1 MRIEFLQKKNQNV
14 NKLLIKQANACEPM
28 TVRHNSI
35 YRIFQSN
42 NSSNENEQKKIQK
55 QQQQQRMNY
64 INF

>member
-42 NSSNENEQKKIQK
+42 NSSNENEQKNTKTTTTAA
-55 QQQQQRMNY
+55 NELH
-64 INF
+64 